1 MSPHPRSDHT
11 FSPQRA
17 LALAVAIEV
26 HNATRFLEWSH
37 RLLAFDLDVAAF
49 FHNLVEEEHA
59 HAKELAELYAKV
71 FGGAPDFPMDE
82 LPQQLQEYTRAVG
95 AIAGQFLILESRSV
109 RALLGIALQIER
121 FTRDFYTDLVKRTD
135 DPAQAAV
142 FLRLSEYEAEHE
154 RAFERQLAA
163 LPNDSTSSRSDSE
176 TTNLN

>member
-1 MSPHPRSDHT
+1 MTPHPDADHNL
-11 FSPQRA
+11 SPQRA

-49 FHNLVEEEHA
+49 FHRLVEEEHA
-59 HAKELAELYAKV
+59 HAKELAELYKKV
-71 FGGAPDFPMDE
+71 FGGTPDFPMDE
-82 LPQQLQEYTRAVG
+82 LPQRLREYSCAVG
-95 AIAGQFLILESRSV
+95 SIAGQFLIVEPRSV

-121 FTRDFYTDLVKRTD
+121 FTRDFYTDLVKRTG

-142 FLRLSEYEAEHE
+142 FLRLADYEAEHE

-163 LPNDSTSSRSDSE
+163 LPDDSAKAKSVPDTDY
-176 TTNLN
+176 LN